1 MIGFKSF
8 ADYQSIE
15 FVDGINAIVG
25 PNGCGK
31 SNVADAVRWVLG
43 EQSSKILRGTC
54 MQDVIFKGT
63 EKRKGLSFCEV
74 SLYFDNTNKI
84 FNSDYEEI
92 VITRKLYKNGDC
104 EYFLNKASCRLRD
117 IQDILYDSGVG
128 KTGYSIIAQGMV
140 DKIINSKPE
149 ERRVV
154 FEDAAG
160 ISKFKVK
167 KVEAER
173 RLERTQDNL
182 NQINLV
188 IGEIDR
194 QLKPLKAQSDTA
206 KIYLELKEKLK
217 LLEVNAYIYQ
227 YDYASVNKE
236 QILAKIQGL
245 VEEINY
251 KTAEL
256 EKATSNYNN
265 TFNSINNID
274 RTISEL
280 KDKILYL
287 TVEIEKRTGAVNV
300 EREKCR
306 ALKNDE
312 SRLNLQIESLNTDL
326 QKMTEQRQNA
336 ETSLNNKQNTLITLK
351 HELMD
356 TEDKYKNVVE
366 ELKAGEDE
374 AQESQRQLFDALAKL
389 GDVKAQISALEVEKE
404 NYTQNLNTYNEESD
418 NLNMQFHDISAEET
432 KAFNDLQLAKSE
444 KDQIEQDLTNKMREQ
459 NEMLANIKSMENKIY
474 ELNSNILSLEQ
485 KQNLLT
491 EMAKEYDGYNGS
503 VKRLLLDAEKSAE
516 LRDKIVG
523 VVASLISVPEKYQT
537 AVEMSLGSAVQNIV
551 THTDTFAKDLIKYLK
566 MKEYGRVTFLPL
578 NTIKPRYFDGQFRGL
593 LNADGA
599 IGLACDLISYD
610 PKIKNV
616 ISNLLGTTL
625 IVDNINNAVTIAMRS
640 NYSFRIVTLDGDII
654 NPQGSITGGSKK
666 SAVTNLLSRDA
677 EIANTK
683 QLIEKLSQNKADL
696 SSEYDKFVENHKK
709 LTDEIANLTTSL
721 HEVEVNSATLT
732 QVYSKLNSDLRQNE
746 ENRNKVL
753 ANISKAKSM
762 LESIDNKLNELKD
775 SNIAVSNIEQVSFA
789 ELKQKRDE
797 YVDIITNSRVQIA
810 STEQEINSLIE
821 TIDRLK
827 SQIDISQSSLQ
838 SATTQLNA
846 VTSELSTISDVIKQ
860 SSEQIDSSPEHIQ
873 LNEVKARLN
882 NIEEEKLALS
892 NSLRD
897 YDEQKLRFS
906 EELHKIQ
913 DKKYQQDLA
922 LTKIDTDI
930 EAMQERVWTEYEL
943 TYNTALAYKQDMF
956 DLKAGMQE
964 ISKVKKEINALGNVN
979 VNAIED
985 YKALEERF
993 GTMYSQAQDL
1003 IKAEDDL
1010 KKVIKELSEEMSTRF
1025 ISEFNKI
1032 NTNFGIVFKELF
1044 GGGTAKLQLIDSD
1057 NVLEAGVDIVA
1068 EPPEK
1073 KLSNITLLS
1082 GGEKALVAIAILF
1095 AIIRLRPIPFC
1106 LLDEIEAPLDEANVT
1121 RFAEYIRKYCHETQ
1135 FVVITHKK
1143 PTMEH
1148 ADVLFG
1154 VTMEEK
1160 GVSKIVSVKLSDA
1173 IKDIEERG

>member
-1 MIGFKSF
+1 MLGFKSF

-432 KAFNDLQLAKSE
+432 KVFNDLQLAKSE

-503 VKRLLLDAEKSAE
+503 VKRLLLDAEKNAE

-654 NPQGSITGGSKK
+654 NPQGRITGGSKK
-666 SAVTNLLSRDA
+666 STVTNLLSRDA

-696 SSEYDKFVENHKK
+696 SSEYDKLVENHKK

-746 ENRNKVL
+746 DNRNKVL

-882 NIEEEKLALS
+882 NIEEEKLAMS
-892 NSLRD
+892 TSLRD

>member
-1 MIGFKSF
+1 MLGFKSF

-432 KAFNDLQLAKSE
+432 KVFNDLQLAKSE

-503 VKRLLLDAEKSAE
+503 VKRLLLDAEKNAE

-666 SAVTNLLSRDA
+666 STVTNLLSRDA

-696 SSEYDKFVENHKK
+696 SSEYDKLVENHKK

-746 ENRNKVL
+746 DNRNKVL

-882 NIEEEKLALS
+882 NIEEEKLAMS
-892 NSLRD
+892 TSLRD